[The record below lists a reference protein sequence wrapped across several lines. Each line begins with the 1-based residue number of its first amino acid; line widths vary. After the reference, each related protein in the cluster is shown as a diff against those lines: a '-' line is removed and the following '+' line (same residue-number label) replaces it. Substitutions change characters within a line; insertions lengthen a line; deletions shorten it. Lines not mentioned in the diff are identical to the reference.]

1 MIELSAKCMQF
12 LRQLGKVATDMYSNP
27 KLNKKDVDLAI
38 GKSLVDA
45 ATTPSLRAQLS
56 TIIRNNYLSALPTFI
71 KNFAGNFGRLIE
83 APLARIAGGRPSEAV
98 DMIVGYAKA
107 FTKVFPRF
115 AEGFSNKSIELD
127 GRTAKEYDIY
137 LKLPGQDPNKF
148 LDMIN
153 RPINAVLTFPQ
164 SVQRGGDE
172 FFAVMFEQAQLE
184 VLKNR
189 AKNSKLM
196 PDSFF
201 TNRGITR
208 DEWMRQVEDAL
219 AKGDTRTPLWKTFQD
234 IEPRL
239 AAEIEDFQKY
249 GTYRSDLGSSIIDRA
264 TRSYSNFAK
273 DNPLASL
280 FTPFIITPT
289 NIAKFG
295 AGYVPGLGLLR
306 FKQGLKDINVLR
318 TDIDD
323 LIVKQA
329 EAKTPKSAERIG
341 RLIEKKQGQLQFK
354 KDLNRDFIG
363 QQILGT
369 GLVAYAYGLVADDRL
384 TGEYSLDPEIR
395 TRQIASGKPPSSI
408 RLGDRWVG
416 FAGIE
421 PLHTILSLTANTLE
435 AVRDGRLKGQEL
447 TAYAGDFAKVIK
459 AAFLDKTFTEGLSN
473 VMGAMEDPDKI
484 PSTIV
489 ALTNGLTPNILNNIA
504 RIEDK
509 VAREVRDP
517 ELSTWIL
524 NNLKSRLPGQRADV
538 PVQYDVA
545 GQPRQLGSTGE
556 LLTGFINRP
565 AEQTIAQSFFNNP
578 ELKIKMPSRTVFGV
592 ELKGEQYER
601 MSKMM
606 GEMTNTVAASFASNP
621 GFQRLPDSLKAE
633 LFTNVVSTIRS
644 NVRLMMLPEI
654 VQDPKQ
660 RVKFIA
666 EEFQKRGLNPYSMG
680 INIE

>member
-12 LRQLGKVATDMYSNP
+12 LRQLGRVATDMYSNP
-27 KLNKKDVDLAI
+27 KLNKQDVDLAI
-38 GKSLVDA
+38 GKGLVDA

-71 KNFAGNFGRLIE
+71 KNFGGNFGRLIE
-83 APLARIAGGRPSEAV
+83 APLARAAGGRPNEAI

-127 GRTAKEYDIY
+127 GRTAKAYDIY

-153 RPINAVLTFPQ
+153 KPINAVLTFPQ
-164 SVQRGGDE
+164 SLQRGGDE
-172 FFAVMFEQAQLE
+172 FFAVMFEQAQFE
-184 VLKNR
+184 VIKNR

-208 DEWMRQVEDAL
+208 DEWMRQVEDML
-219 AKGDTRTPLWKTFQD
+219 ATGDTRSPLWKTFQD
-234 IEPRL
+234 VEPRL
-239 AAEIEDFQKY
+239 AQEIEDFQKY
-249 GTYRSDLGSSIIDRA
+249 GTFRSNLGTSLIDRA
-264 TRSYSNFAK
+264 TRGWSNLTK
-273 DNPLASL
+273 DNPFAALA
-280 FTPFIITPT
+280 TPFIITPT

-306 FKQGLKDINVLR
+306 FNQGRKDINTLVN
-318 TDIDD
+318 DIGD
-323 LIVKQA
+323 LLVKQQ
-329 EAKTPKSAERIG
+329 EAKTPKSAERLG
-341 RLIEKKQGQLQFK
+341 RLIEKKQGELQFK
-354 KDLNRDFIG
+354 RDLNRDFVG

-369 GLVAYAYGLVADDRL
+369 GLMYYAYGLVADDRL
-384 TGEYSLDPEIR
+384 TGEYSLDPEVR

-408 RLGDRWVG
+408 RFGDRWYG
-416 FAGIE
+416 YAGIE
-421 PLHTILSLTANTLE
+421 PLHTVLSLTANTME
-435 AVRDGRLKGQEL
+435 AVRDGKLKGQEL
-447 TAYAGDFAKVIK
+447 TAYAGDLAKVIK
-459 AAFLDKTFTEGLSN
+459 ASFLDKTFTEGLSN
-473 VMGAMEDPDKI
+473 IMGAMEDPNKV
-484 PSTIV
+484 PATLV
-489 ALTNGLTPNILNNIA
+489 ALSNGLTPNILNNIA

-517 ELSTWIL
+517 EMSTWIL
-524 NNLKSRLPGQRADV
+524 NNLKARLPGQRQDV
-538 PVQYDVA
+538 PVQYNVA

-556 LLTGFINRP
+556 ILTGFINRP

-578 ELKIKMPSRTVFGV
+578 ELKIMMPSRTVYGV
-592 ELKGEQYER
+592 ELRGEQYER

-606 GEMTNTVAASFASNP
+606 GEMTNTVATSFASNP

-644 NVRLMMLPEI
+644 NVRLTMLPEI

-660 RVKFIA
+660 RIKFIA
-666 EEFQKRGLNPYSMG
+666 EEFKKRGLNPYSMG